1 MSVAHSLTSHW
12 LKSNQFGLVL
22 YWNNITSPFALIWE
36 QKIDYC
42 DVMLSSKWPLEYWLS
57 CYTLIKNFEAKPHTK
72 PELDWNDNFLPL
84 LNQGES
90 ETEIFPSKTLNSS
103 LSVLKNPSKCWELC
117 STMEILTNFSQH
129 FFCYVYLKWWD
140 NFVVKILNV

>member
-22 YWNNITSPFALIWE
+22 HWNNITSPFALIWE

-57 CYTLIKNFEAKPHTK
+57 CYTLIKNFEAKL
-72 PELDWNDNFLPL
+72 ELDWNDNFLPL
-84 LNQGES
+84 LNQGKFQLFVWNWD
-90 ETEIFPSKTLNSS
+90 FPKFSFERSQQMLRIMQHNWADDKQSKARNSDGKYRQMA
-103 LSVLKNPSKCWELC
+103 LVGFD
-117 STMEILTNFSQH
+117 T
-129 FFCYVYLKWWD
+129 
-140 NFVVKILNV
+140 